1 MPPPGAS
8 FGALRHRNFRLF
20 IAGQFVSLCGSWM
33 QLVALGWLALEIADS
48 ALKVG
53 LVTTLG
59 ALPVLL
65 FTLYGGVVADRVN
78 KRRALILLESL
89 LLVEALVLGFLT
101 AFHAISLAW
110 VYSLAAL
117 RRLVGAFEI
126 PVRQS
131 FQGELVGK
139 SDLMNAIALNSS
151 AFNLSRVAGPAI
163 AGTLIATAGSA
174 ACFFLNAASFLA
186 VLIGLVLIH
195 PDPALRPAPPDRR
208 ITLRDGVAHVFG
220 NRWPRAL
227 VLLTAALSV
236 FGASFI
242 AILPVYARD
251 VLHTGAGGYGAVLSA
266 FGIGAA
272 TGALSIAGVGHRFR
286 REPTALL
293 AGVALGA
300 ALVTLGLVHH
310 LAVALMLAVLTGLAM
325 ALNSIMTNTLLQTEA
340 PDFLRGQVMGFYS
353 FIVVGM
359 APFGSLQ
366 AGWISEHLGTPTAV
380 LWGGSVCLA
389 AAGFAAARMLRP
401 STVNRQQSTGTAP
414 PPAIPAREAGPVDR

>member
-1 MPPPGAS
+1 MSPPGAS

-20 IAGQFVSLCGSWM
+20 IVGQLVSLCGSWM
-33 QLVALGWLALEIADS
+33 QLVALGWLALVLSNS

-53 LVTTLG
+53 LVTALG

-65 FTLYGGVVADRVN
+65 FTLYGGVIADRVN

-89 LLVEALVLGFLT
+89 LLAEALALGFLT
-101 AFHAISLAW
+101 ALHLISMPLVYALAF
-110 VYSLAAL
+110 LGG
-117 RRLVGAFEI
+117 LVSAFEI
-126 PVRQS
+126 PIRQS
-131 FQGELVGK
+131 FQVELVGK
-139 SDLMNAIALNSS
+139 ADLMNAIALNSS

-163 AGTLIATAGSA
+163 AGALIATAGSA

-186 VLIGLVLIH
+186 VLVGLVMIR
-195 PDPALRPAPPDRR
+195 PNPAFAAAQRERRAGLRE
-208 ITLRDGVAHVFG
+208 GVAHVFG

-227 VLLTAALSV
+227 VSVTALLSV

-266 FGIGAA
+266 FGVGAA
-272 TGALSIAGVGHRFR
+272 AGALSIAGMGHRFH

-293 AGVALGA
+293 AGVVLGA
-300 ALVTLGLVHH
+300 ALITFGLLHHLGVALGL
-310 LAVALMLAVLTGLAM
+310 AVVAGLAM

-340 PDFLRGQVMGFYS
+340 PDHLRGQVMGFYS

-359 APFGSLQ
+359 GPFGSLQ
-366 AGWISEHLGTPTAV
+366 AGWISEHAGTPTAV
-380 LWGGSVCLA
+380 LLGGSVCLV
-389 AAGFAAARMLRP
+389 AAGWTAWRMLRQ
-401 STVNRQQSTGTAP
+401 STVNGQQSTGTAP
-414 PPAIPAREAGPVDR
+414 PPPISAPAAGPVDR